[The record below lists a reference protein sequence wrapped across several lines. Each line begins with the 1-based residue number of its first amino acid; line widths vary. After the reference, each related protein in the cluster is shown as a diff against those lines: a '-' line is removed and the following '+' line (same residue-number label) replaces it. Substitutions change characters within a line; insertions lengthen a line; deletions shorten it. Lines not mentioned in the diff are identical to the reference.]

1 MSLER
6 FHSIDSFEALSKSR
20 KRTRQCAQTC
30 ANQQDSLSNEEYF
43 HCRNRSARVRCIVTR
58 RSDREAEGARL
69 LSEYAPQGHLGF
81 ESLLLRQFAFS
92 RTPCGEFFIC
102 EAPIPV
108 SERPTP
114 LRLENAG

>member
-1 MSLER
+1 M
-6 FHSIDSFEALSKSR
+6 R
-20 KRTRQCAQTC
+20 KPARTC

-81 ESLLLRQFAFS
+81 ESLLLRHFACNALNRGRFS
-92 RTPCGEFFIC
+92 LSEQMKGPE
-102 EAPIPV
+102 PV
-108 SERPTP
+108 WLGAQE
-114 LRLENAG
+114 GG